1 MSYPI
6 NTISHSYL
14 GTSVYSSLREALV
27 TGKLKPDD
35 KLRIRDLAMQL
46 GTSVT
51 PVRDAILQLAKEQA
65 LVMKTP
71 KDIRV
76 PVLTQAQY
84 LEIRAIRLELEGLA
98 AETAASK
105 ATPQDLKRIEDNIN
119 ANLDAIH
126 NDDMAE
132 ALKLNQAFHFF
143 FAEIAQMPLL
153 RNFLDSLWMRTGPL
167 LALAYDH
174 FSERMAIEHHWEVLT
189 ALRNGDGAAA
199 KQAIRTDILDGNQM
213 MLEFIAT
220 TEPSDD

>member
-6 NTISHSYL
+6 GEIKHAYL

-35 KLRIRDLAMQL
+35 KLRIRDLATQL

-65 LVMKTP
+65 LVMRTP

-76 PVLTQAQY
+76 PSLTRQQY
-84 LEIRAIRLELEGLA
+84 LEIRSVRLALEGLA
-98 AETAASK
+98 AESAAEI
-105 ATPQDLKRIEDNIN
+105 ATGEDLQRIEDNIR

-126 NDDMAE
+126 RGDMAE
-132 ALKLNQAFHFF
+132 ALKLNQSFHFF

-153 RNFLDSLWMRTGPL
+153 RGFLDSLWMRTGPL

-174 FSERMAIEHHWEVLT
+174 FSERVAIEHHWEVLA
-189 ALRNGDGAAA
+189 ALKNRDGAAA
-199 KQAIRTDILDGNQM
+199 RQAICTDILDGNEM
-213 MLEFIAT
+213 MLEFIDSQA
-220 TEPSDD
+220 

>member
-6 NTISHSYL
+6 NTISHASL
-14 GTSVYSSLREALV
+14 GTNVYSALREALI

-35 KLRIRDLAMQL
+35 KLRIRDLALQL

-65 LVMKTP
+65 LVLKTP

-98 AETAASK
+98 AEIAASK
-105 ATPQDLKRIEDNIN
+105 VTPQDLQRIEDNIN
-119 ANLDAIH
+119 ANLAAIH
-126 NDDMAE
+126 RGDMTE
-132 ALKLNQAFHFF
+132 AIMLNQMFHFF

-174 FSERMAIEHHWEVLT
+174 FSERMAIEHHWEVLE
-189 ALRNGDGAAA
+189 ALKKGDGPAAR
-199 KQAIRTDILDGNQM
+199 QAIRTDILDGNEM
-213 MLEFIAT
+213 MLEFIARKELT
-220 TEPSDD
+220 

>member
-6 NTISHSYL
+6 GEIKHAYL

-76 PVLTQAQY
+76 PILTVQQY
-84 LEIRAIRLELEGLA
+84 LEIRAVRLALEGLA
-98 AETAASK
+98 AETAA
-105 ATPQDLKRIEDNIN
+105 TMVTDDDFRRIEANIR

-126 NDDMAE
+126 REDMAE
-132 ALKLNQAFHFF
+132 ALKLNQTFHFF
-143 FAEIAQMPLL
+143 FAEIAKMPLL
-153 RNFLDSLWMRTGPL
+153 RAFLDSLWMRTGPL

-174 FSERMAIEHHWEVLT
+174 FSEQIAIEHHWEVLT
-189 ALRNGDGAAA
+189 ALKNRDGAAA
-199 KQAIRTDILDGNQM
+199 RQAICTDILDGNNM
-213 MLEFIAT
+213 MLEFIKT
-220 TEPSDD
+220 Q

>member
-6 NTISHSYL
+6 NTISHSSL
-14 GTSVYSSLREALV
+14 GTNVYSSLREALI

-35 KLRIRDLAMQL
+35 KLRIRDLALQL

-65 LVMKTP
+65 LVLKTP

-84 LEIRAIRLELEGLA
+84 LEIRTIRLELEGLA
-98 AETAASK
+98 AEIAASK
-105 ATPQDLKRIEDNIN
+105 VTPQDLQRIEDNIN
-119 ANLDAIH
+119 ANLAAIH
-126 NDDMAE
+126 RGDMVE
-132 ALKLNQAFHFF
+132 AIMLNQTFHFF

-174 FSERMAIEHHWEVLT
+174 FSERMAIEHHWEVLE
-189 ALRNGDGAAA
+189 ALKKGNGAAA
-199 KQAIRTDILDGNQM
+199 RQAIRTDILDGNEM
-213 MLEFIAT
+213 MLEFIAKK
-220 TEPSDD
+220 ELS